1 MNYVKEVKHILE
13 TQGYI
18 TSWEAIQ
25 RMGNTRLSATIH
37 MLRHRYNMPIE
48 MEIRKTKTGKRYGYY
63 YLKKEEPFK
72 LKEWKTVVFKK
83 IFGK

>member
-13 TQGYI
+13 TEGHI
-18 TSWEAIQ
+18 TTWEAIQ

-48 MEIRKTKTGKRYGYY
+48 MEIRKSKSGKRYGYY
-63 YLKKEEPFK
+63 YLKKEEPSKKALDIFRK
-72 LKEWKTVVFKK
+72 L
-83 IFGK
+83 FGK